1 MKKAS
6 LLLLILIALLIVGC
20 AVGGLVEVP
29 QSEGYITFYLKKAD
43 FEAMSVGEPTNI
55 RVRITHSNGFL
66 IAKDIPV
73 TSESEVVEI
82 KVPAVDGYRIDAVSY
97 EEKAVGEYNRLLKYD
112 TAQNIVVRPG
122 ETTMVE
128 LVLKPFEIDLTL
140 PEEVISGEKFQLT
153 VSNVPDVVGNSMRM
167 RVMFRTAPFSASETE
182 TLSDSIWLSKGGDSF
197 YSGSG
202 EFNAPASDVEG
213 NMYVQSYIYLD
224 STFALGNE
232 DLYINYVYWLPDIS
246 AGEPQISVP
255 LKLPEGGIGVGIV
268 Y

>member
-1 MKKAS
+1 M
-6 LLLLILIALLIVGC
+6 LLVLIALLIVGC
-20 AVGGLVEVP
+20 GVGGLVEVP

-97 EEKAVGEYNRLLKYD
+97 EEKAVGKYNRLLKYD

-140 PEEVISGEKFQLT
+140 PEEVISGEKFQIGL
-153 VSNVPDVVGNSMRM
+153 SNVPDVLFNLAHV
-167 RVMFRTAPFSASETE
+167 VLKAEPFSTSITVGSG
-182 TLSDSIWLSKGGDSF
+182 TSVVLSRGDLF
-197 YSGSG
+197 HSGSA
-202 EFNAPASDVEG
+202 EFNAPESDVEG
-213 NMYVQSYIYLD
+213 HMYLQAYIYLD
-224 STFALGNE
+224 STFMTGA
-232 DLYINYVYWLPDIS
+232 DDYAVTYRYWLPDIS

-255 LKLPEGGIGVGIV
+255 LKLPEGGIGIGIV

>member
-20 AVGGLVEVP
+20 GVGRLVEVP
-29 QSEGYITFYLKKAD
+29 QGEGYITFYLKKAD
-43 FEAMSVGEPTNI
+43 VEAMSVGSPSNI

-153 VSNVPDVVGNSMRM
+153 VSNVPDVLSPSAYIAFGVSPFSTNKDVTSGDYIDLGRG
-167 RVMFRTAPFSASETE
+167 TAPFYSAIHKS
-182 TLSDSIWLSKGGDSF
+182 
-197 YSGSG
+197 
-202 EFNAPASDVEG
+202 NAPATDVEG
-213 NMYVQSYIYLD
+213 DMYIQLNIFLD
-224 STFALGNE
+224 ATFLIDDN
-232 DLYINYVYWLPDIS
+232 DWLIRYVYWHPDIS
-246 AGEPQISVP
+246 AGEPQVSVP
-255 LKLPEGGIGVGIV
+255 LRLPEGGIGVGIV

>member
-1 MKKAS
+1 MKRAP
-6 LLLLILIALLIVGC
+6 LLLLVLIALLIVGC
-20 AVGGLVEVP
+20 GVGGLVEVP

-43 FEAMSVGEPTNI
+43 VEAMSVGEPTNI

-97 EEKAVGEYNRLLKYD
+97 EKRAVGNHYHRLLKYD

-122 ETTMVE
+122 ETTLIE

-153 VSNVPDVVGNSMRM
+153 VSNVPDVLIPSAYIAFGVSPFSTNKDVTSGDYIGLGRG
-167 RVMFRTAPFSASETE
+167 TAPFYSAIHKS
-182 TLSDSIWLSKGGDSF
+182 
-197 YSGSG
+197 
-202 EFNAPASDVEG
+202 NAPATDVEG
-213 NMYVQSYIYLD
+213 DMYIQLNIFLD
-224 STFALGNE
+224 ATFLIDDN
-232 DLYINYVYWLPDIS
+232 DSFTRYVYWHPDIS
-246 AGEPQISVP
+246 AGEPQVSVP
-255 LKLPEGGIGVGIV
+255 LRLPEGGIGVGIV

>member
-1 MKKAS
+1 M
-6 LLLLILIALLIVGC
+6 LLVLIALLIVGC
-20 AVGGLVEVP
+20 GVGGLVEVP

-153 VSNVPDVVGNSMRM
+153 VSNVPDVVGNSMR
-167 RVMFRTAPFSASETE
+167 VMFRTAPFSASETE
-182 TLSDSIWLSKGGDSF
+182 TFSDSIWLSKGGDSF

-213 NMYVQSYIYLD
+213 NMYVQSYLYLD
-224 STFALGNE
+224 STFTLGNE
-232 DLYINYVYWLPDIS
+232 DYRVNYVYWLPDIS

-255 LKLPEGGIGVGIV
+255 LKLPEGGIGVEIV

>member
-1 MKKAS
+1 MKRAP
-6 LLLLILIALLIVGC
+6 LLLLVLIALLIVGC
-20 AVGGLVEVP
+20 GVGGLVEVP

-97 EEKAVGEYNRLLKYD
+97 EEKAVGKYNRLLKYD

-153 VSNVPDVVGNSMRM
+153 VSNVPDVVGNSMR
-167 RVMFRTAPFSASETE
+167 VMFRTAPFSASETD
-182 TLSDSIWLSKGGDSF
+182 LFSDSIWLSKGGDSF

-213 NMYVQSYIYLD
+213 NMYVQSYLYLD

-232 DLYINYVYWLPDIS
+232 DYYVNYVYWLPDIS

>member
-1 MKKAS
+1 M
-6 LLLLILIALLIVGC
+6 LLVLIALLIVGC
-20 AVGGLVEVP
+20 GVGGLVEVP

-97 EEKAVGEYNRLLKYD
+97 EEKAVGKYNRLLKYD

-140 PEEVISGEKFQLT
+140 PEEVISGEKFQMT
-153 VSNVPDVVGNSMRM
+153 VIECP
-167 RVMFRTAPFSASETE
+167 
-182 TLSDSIWLSKGGDSF
+182 
-197 YSGSG
+197 
-202 EFNAPASDVEG
+202 
-213 NMYVQSYIYLD
+213 
-224 STFALGNE
+224 
-232 DLYINYVYWLPDIS
+232 
-246 AGEPQISVP
+246 
-255 LKLPEGGIGVGIV
+255 
-268 Y
+268 

>member
-20 AVGGLVEVP
+20 GVGGLVEVP
-29 QSEGYITFYLKKAD
+29 QSEGYIAFYLKKAD

-140 PEEVISGEKFQLT
+140 PEEVISGEKFQIGL
-153 VSNVPDVVGNSMRM
+153 SNVPDVLRNFA
-167 RVMFRTAPFSASETE
+167 RVVLKAEPFSTSITDHSG
-182 TLSDSIWLSKGGDSF
+182 TSVKLSRGDLF
-197 YSGSG
+197 HSGSA
-202 EFNAPASDVEG
+202 EFNAPESDVEG
-213 NMYVQSYIYLD
+213 HMYLQAYIYLD
-224 STFALGNE
+224 STFMTGA
-232 DLYINYVYWLPDIS
+232 DDYIVTYRYWLPDIS

-255 LKLPEGGIGVGIV
+255 LKLPEGGIGIGIV

>member
-1 MKKAS
+1 MKRAP
-6 LLLLILIALLIVGC
+6 LLLLVLIALLIVGC
-20 AVGGLVEVP
+20 GVGGLVEVP

-43 FEAMSVGEPTNI
+43 VEAMSVGEPTNI
-55 RVRITHSNGFL
+55 RVRITHSNGYL
-66 IAKDIPV
+66 IAKDIPI
-73 TSESEVVEI
+73 TSDSEVVEI

-140 PEEVISGEKFQLT
+140 PEEVISGEKFQIGL
-153 VSNVPDVVGNSMRM
+153 SNVPDVLHNLA
-167 RVMFRTAPFSASETE
+167 RVVLKAEPFSTSITDGSG
-182 TLSDSIWLSKGGDSF
+182 TSVVLSRGDLF
-197 YSGSG
+197 HSGSA
-202 EFNAPASDVEG
+202 EFNAPESDVEG
-213 NMYVQSYIYLD
+213 HMYLQAYIHLD
-224 STFALGNE
+224 STFMTGA
-232 DLYINYVYWLPDIS
+232 DDYTVTYRYWLPDIS

-255 LKLPEGGIGVGIV
+255 LKLPEGGIGIGIV

>member
-1 MKKAS
+1 MKRAP
-6 LLLLILIALLIVGC
+6 LLLLVLIALLIVGC
-20 AVGGLVEVP
+20 GVGGLVEVP

-140 PEEVISGEKFQLT
+140 PEEVISGEKFQIGL
-153 VSNVPDVVGNSMRM
+153 SNVPDVVGNS
-167 RVMFRTAPFSASETE
+167 RVVLGPPRFPLAKTVPVI
-182 TLSDSIWLSKGGDSF
+182 LLGWLRRGF
-197 YSGSG
+197 HSGSG
-202 EFNAPASDVEG
+202 RSLTHPESDVEEIS
-213 NMYVQSYIYLD
+213 YVQSYICLD
-224 STFALGNE
+224 YIALGTKITMLTNICIGFPTSRPMSRK
-232 DLYINYVYWLPDIS
+232 YPC
-246 AGEPQISVP
+246 P
-255 LKLPEGGIGVGIV
+255 LNFQRVE
-268 Y
+268 

>member
-1 MKKAS
+1 MKRAS

-20 AVGGLVEVP
+20 GVGGLVEVP
-29 QSEGYITFYLKKAD
+29 QSEGYITFYLTKAD
-43 FEAMSVGEPTNI
+43 VEAMSMGEPTNI
-55 RVRITHSNGFL
+55 RVRITHSNGYL
-66 IAKDIPV
+66 IAKDIPI
-73 TSESEVVEI
+73 TSDSEVVEI

-97 EEKAVGEYNRLLKYD
+97 EEKAVGKYNRLLKYD

-128 LVLKPFEIDLTL
+128 LVLKPFECDLIL
-140 PEEVISGEKFQLT
+140 PEEVMSGKKFQLG
-153 VSNVPDVVGNSMRM
+153 VSNVPDVVGNSM

-182 TLSDSIWLSKGGDSF
+182 TFSDSIRLSKGGDSF

-213 NMYVQSYIYLD
+213 NMYVQSYLYLD

-232 DLYINYVYWLPDIS
+232 DYYVNYVYWLPDIS